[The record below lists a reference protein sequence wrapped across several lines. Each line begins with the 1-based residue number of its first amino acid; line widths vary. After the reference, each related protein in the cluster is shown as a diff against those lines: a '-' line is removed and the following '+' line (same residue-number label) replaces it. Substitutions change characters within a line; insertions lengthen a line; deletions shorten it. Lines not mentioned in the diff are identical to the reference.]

1 MFAIS
6 SRYIVPIC
14 PLNHTNALR
23 IALFLK
29 YERKLKRVFTLS
41 SFILFLKKTKN
52 EAENIFDLRLQNLII
67 KNNFKKDQNLN
78 KKEMLFSLKKKKR

>member
-1 MFAIS
+1 
-6 SRYIVPIC
+6 
-14 PLNHTNALR
+14 
-23 IALFLK
+23 LK